1 MNQLI
6 SALAPPIMSI
16 VDKVIPDPNAAE
28 KIKSAM
34 AIAML
39 DQSSVFTAAAAS
51 VVNAEI
57 QGESWL
63 QRNWR
68 PMLMVWFSILIGG
81 YWFGFVPN
89 NMPLPVVQDL
99 FQLVQIGVGGYVG
112 GRTVEKVA
120 ASIAPMLGNRN

>member
-1 MNQLI
+1 MNPLVT
-6 SALAPPIMSI
+6 ALAPTLMSI
-16 VDKVIPDPNAAE
+16 VEKAIPDPQAAE

-34 AIAML
+34 AIAMI
-39 DQSSVFTAAAAS
+39 DKSSELTNAAAS

-68 PMLMVWFSILIGG
+68 PMLMVWFALLIGG

-120 ASIAPMLGNRN
+120 STLAPVLGRS